1 MVQQRRDLASIGEH
15 HPASRVGMDGD
26 HVLTLPV
33 VRLDVNAVVV
43 ASLLQ
48 RREEN
53 FKMRAEP
60 RRKSAI
66 ISEVNHKK
74 SALRRQHTDSAASS

>member
-1 MVQQRRDLASIGEH
+1 MVPQRPDLASISEH
-15 HPASRVGMDGD
+15 HPPSRVGMDGD

-53 FKMRAEP
+53 FKMRA
-60 RRKSAI
+60 
-66 ISEVNHKK
+66 
-74 SALRRQHTDSAASS
+74 